1 MNPVDALTTQYKKG
15 WKTSEL
21 WVAIAVGLA
30 QVLGATFDPSAP
42 VNDQLSNLTW
52 VAISYILGRSGLKVA
67 RVNAQGKVISTA
79 SETEAVAGAMM
90 PPAFADDLTFADP
103 IADDF
108 VFQDNTLEEHS
119 A

>member
-1 MNPVDALTTQYKKG
+1 MNPVDALTSQYKKG

-21 WVAIAVGLA
+21 WVAVAIGLA
-30 QVLGATFDPSAP
+30 QVLGAAFDSSAP

-67 RVNAQGKVISTA
+67 RVNAQGKVVSTA
-79 SETEAVAGAMM
+79 AETQAMAGAIM
-90 PPAFADDLTFADP
+90 PATFTDDLEFDEP
-103 IADDF
+103 LADDF
-108 VFQDNTLEEHS
+108 MFQDTLEEHS

>member
-21 WVAIAVGLA
+21 WVALGVGLT
-30 QVLGATFDPSAP
+30 QVLSATLDPNAP

-67 RVNAQGKVISTA
+67 RVSAQGKVVAAAT
-79 SETEAVAGAMM
+79 ETQAVAAVM
-90 PPAFADDLTFADP
+90 PPAFADDLQFGEP
-103 IADDF
+103 FADDF
-108 VFQDNTLEEHS
+108 MVPDTLEEHS

>member
-1 MNPVDALTTQYKKG
+1 MNPVDALTSQYKKG

-21 WVAIAVGLA
+21 WVALAVGLS
-30 QVLGATFDPSAP
+30 QVLGATFDPGAP

-67 RVNAQGKVISTA
+67 RVNAQGKVVSTTA
-79 SETEAVAGAMM
+79 ETQAMAGSMM
-90 PPAFADDLTFADP
+90 PATFPDELAFDEPLV
-103 IADDF
+103 DDF
-108 VFQDNTLEEHS
+108 AFQDALEEHS

>member
-1 MNPVDALTTQYKKG
+1 MNPVDALTSQYKKG

-21 WVAIAVGLA
+21 WVAVAVGLA
-30 QVLGATFDPSAP
+30 QALGAAFDSSAP

-67 RVNAQGKVISTA
+67 RVNAQGKVVSTTA
-79 SETEAVAGAMM
+79 ETQAAAGAIL
-90 PPAFADDLTFADP
+90 PSAFADDPRFDDAL
-103 IADDF
+103 ADDF
-108 VFQDNTLEEHS
+108 MFQDTLEEHS